1 LKSEDGTIAITI
13 PIIINMEN
21 LKSLKYYLLFCVAAL
36 GIYIYAMENG
46 WRWMSYNES
55 SHAKERNS
63 HSSYNHK

>member
-1 LKSEDGTIAITI
+1 
-13 PIIINMEN
+13 MEN